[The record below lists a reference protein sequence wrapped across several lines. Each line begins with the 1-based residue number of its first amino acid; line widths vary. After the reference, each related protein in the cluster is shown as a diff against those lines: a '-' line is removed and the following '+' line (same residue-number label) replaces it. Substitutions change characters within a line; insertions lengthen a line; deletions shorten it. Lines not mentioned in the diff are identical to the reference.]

1 MKNGHDIK
9 RAQLHSNAVLRHCQ
23 PTNQCVHTYRLV
35 AYCKTHMKL
44 YVQAASGKCI
54 WKLSGSTQNAC
65 QRYWVMS
72 VFAMLAALVQM
83 VCTSMLTSSGLVS
96 PGNDVM
102 TKGARC
108 VLSGT
113 LPNVCEYGFLGAC
126 AAPVSTAALAHHHMQ
141 QCL

>member
-1 MKNGHDIK
+1 MDITSGVRSSIPTLCFVIASPQTSAYMHTDWLLTAK
-9 RAQLHSNAVLRHCQ
+9 AHIKLH
-23 PTNQCVHTYRLV
+23 
-35 AYCKTHMKL
+35 
-44 YVQAASGKCI
+44 VQAASGKCI

-108 VLSGT
+108 VLSGA
-113 LPNVCEYGFLGAC
+113 LPNVCEYGSLGAC
-126 AAPVSTAALAHHHMQ
+126 AAPVSTAALAYHHMQ
-141 QCL
+141 CL